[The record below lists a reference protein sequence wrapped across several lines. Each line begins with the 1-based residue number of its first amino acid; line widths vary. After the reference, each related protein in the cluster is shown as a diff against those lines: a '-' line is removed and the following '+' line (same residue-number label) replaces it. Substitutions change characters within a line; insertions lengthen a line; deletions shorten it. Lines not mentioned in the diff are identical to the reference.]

1 MTADVT
7 VPHCGNHIQKGSVNS
22 KRMVKIVIP
31 GKINGLNDFIAANRR
46 KQGNWSGGNEMKQTD
61 QRIIS
66 AYIPKG
72 LRFKG
77 QIYIEYCFFEPNAKR
92 DKDNISGYF
101 HKVFQDALVA
111 CRVIPN
117 DGWKEIKGWSDSFSI
132 DRVNPRIEVRIKEC
146 REK

>member
-1 MTADVT
+1 M
-7 VPHCGNHIQKGSVNS
+7 I
-22 KRMVKIVIP
+22 KITIP
-31 GKINGLNDFIAANRR
+31 GKLNGLNDFIAANRR
-46 KQGNWSGGNEMKQTD
+46 KSGNWSGGNEMKQTD

-66 AYIPKG
+66 AYIPRG

-77 QIYIEYCFFEPNAKR
+77 QIYLEYHFYEPNSRR

-111 CRVIPN
+111 CHAIPN

-132 DRVNPRIEVRIKEC
+132 DRANPRIEVRITEW

>member
-1 MTADVT
+1 MADVT
-7 VPHCGNHIQKGSVNS
+7 VPHCGNHIQKGSAS
-22 KRMVKIVIP
+22 LKRMVKIVIP
-31 GKINGLNDFIAANRR
+31 GKINGLNDFIDANRR
-46 KQGNWSGGNEMKQTD
+46 KNGNWSGGNEMKQTD
-61 QRIIS
+61 QKFIS
-66 AYIPKG
+66 FFIPRG

-77 QIYIEYCFFEPNAKR
+77 QIYLEYHFYEPNSRR

-111 CRVIPN
+111 CHAIPN
-117 DGWKEIKGWSDSFSI
+117 DGWKEIKGWSDSFSV

>member
-1 MTADVT
+1 
-7 VPHCGNHIQKGSVNS
+7 
-22 KRMVKIVIP
+22 
-31 GKINGLNDFIAANRR
+31 
-46 KQGNWSGGNEMKQTD
+46 MKQTD

-66 AYIPKG
+66 AYIPMG

-77 QIYIEYCFFEPNAKR
+77 QIYLEYHFYEPNSRR

-111 CRVIPN
+111 CHAIPN

-132 DRVNPRIEVRIKEC
+132 DRANPRIEVRITEW